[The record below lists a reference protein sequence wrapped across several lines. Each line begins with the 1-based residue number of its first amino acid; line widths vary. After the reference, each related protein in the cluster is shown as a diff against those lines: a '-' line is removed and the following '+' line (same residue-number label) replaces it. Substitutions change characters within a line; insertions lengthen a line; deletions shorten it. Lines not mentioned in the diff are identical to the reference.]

1 MEFRSQRKLRRRKLK
16 DHKFTFCDF
25 TVFFKRLC
33 PKLCV
38 HHFQRILRNQRDFLR
53 ILFLWLEVQPKN
65 DAFLHVG
72 EIGHAET
79 KASK

>member
-1 MEFRSQRKLRRRKLK
+1 MFG
-16 DHKFTFCDF
+16 
-25 TVFFKRLC
+25 LC

-38 HHFQRILRNQRDFLR
+38 HHFQRILRNQCDFLR
-53 ILFLWLEVQPKN
+53 IIFLWLEVQPKN

-72 EIGHAET
+72 EIGHAKT